1 MPLLVVLSVVIQAIF
16 IVHAHKTGRR
26 DWIWIL
32 LVIPVAGCIFYFFLE
47 MLPEIRNS
55 REGKRAVK
63 TILKTIDPE
72 MDLKR
77 AAKELMISDNVQNKL
92 NLAQEC
98 INQRL
103 YEEAINLYQSSLTGI
118 YKDDPKIMLSLAQ
131 TLFLNQEYTNTKE
144 TLDNLIQTNPDFK
157 SQEGHLLY
165 ARTLESLNDIDN
177 ALEEYKVLVSYYSGY
192 EAKCRYGL
200 LLKKLGRLEE
210 SNQIFQAVL
219 KLSETVPKPYRKAQ
233 KTWIDIA
240 KQNLT

>member
-1 MPLLVVLSVVIQAIF
+1 MPLLVVLSVVAQAFF
-16 IVHAHKTGRR
+16 IIHAHKTGRR

-32 LVIPVAGCIFYFFLE
+32 LVVPVAGCIFYFFLE
-47 MLPEIRNS
+47 MLPDIRNS

-72 MDLKR
+72 IDLKR

-98 INQRL
+98 LNQHL
-103 YEEAINLYQSSLTGI
+103 HEEAINLYQSSLKGI
-118 YKDDPKIMLSLAQ
+118 YKDDPKIMLSLAEA
-131 TLFLNQEYTNTKE
+131 LFLNQEFAKTKE
-144 TLDNLIQTNPDFK
+144 TLDNLIATNPDFK

-165 ARTLESLNDIDN
+165 TRTLESLQDIDK
-177 ALEEYKVLVSYYSGY
+177 ALEEYKVLITYYSGY

-210 SNQIFQAVL
+210 SNQAFQDIL
-219 KLSETVPKPYRKAQ
+219 KLSESVPKPYRKAQ
-233 KTWIDIA
+233 KAWIDIA

>member
-1 MPLLVVLSVVIQAIF
+1 MPLLIVLSVVIQAVF
-16 IVHAHKTGRR
+16 IIHAHKTGRR

-32 LVIPVAGCIFYFFLE
+32 LVVPVAGCIFYFFLE

-77 AAKELMISDNVQNKL
+77 AAKELIISDNVQNKL
-92 NLAQEC
+92 NLATEC
-98 INQRL
+98 INQHL

-131 TLFLNQEYTNTKE
+131 AFFLHQDYAKTKE
-144 TLDNLIQTNPDFK
+144 TLDNLIATNPDFK

-165 ARTLESLNDIDN
+165 ARTLDNLNDIDK
-177 ALEEYKVLVSYYSGY
+177 AIDEYKVLITYYSGY

-210 SNQIFQAVL
+210 SNTVFQAIL
-219 KLSETVPKPYRKAQ
+219 KLSETVPKPYHKAQ

>member
-1 MPLLVVLSVVIQAIF
+1 MPLLVILSVVAQAFF
-16 IVHAHKTGRR
+16 IIHAHKTGRR

-32 LVIPVAGCIFYFFLE
+32 LVVPVAGCIFYFFLE

-63 TILKTIDPE
+63 NILKTLNPE
-72 MDLKR
+72 MDLKQ

-92 NLAQEC
+92 NLAIEC
-98 INQRL
+98 INQHL
-103 YEEAINLYQSSLTGI
+103 YEEAISLYQSSLTGI

-131 TLFLNQEYTNTKE
+131 AFFLHKDYIQTKE
-144 TLDNLIQTNPDFK
+144 TLDNLIKTNPDFK

-165 ARTLESLNDIDN
+165 ARTLESLNDIDK
-177 ALEEYKVLVSYYSGY
+177 ALEEYKVLISYYSGY

-210 SNQIFQAVL
+210 SNTVFQDIL

-233 KTWIDIA
+233 KTWLDIA